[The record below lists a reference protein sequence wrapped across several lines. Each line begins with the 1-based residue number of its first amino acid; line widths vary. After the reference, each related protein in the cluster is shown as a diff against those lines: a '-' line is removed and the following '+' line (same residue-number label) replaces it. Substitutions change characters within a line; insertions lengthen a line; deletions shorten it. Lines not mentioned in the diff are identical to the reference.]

1 MNNYTTSNDYKG
13 PRLFGAPV
21 GDFGIFQ
28 TALFIFAATLSA
40 FFLATF
46 AGIAAL
52 LAYTSIGHHS
62 ADFSLAYMRVGLP
75 IGILMFLSSTIYLG
89 GIYIRRITRR

>member
-1 MNNYTTSNDYKG
+1 MNNYTTSNNYKG

-28 TALFIFAATLSA
+28 TALFIFASTLSA

-46 AGIAAL
+46 VGITAL
-52 LAYTSIGHHS
+52 LIYTSIGHRT
-62 ADFSLAYMRVGLP
+62 ADFSMAYMRVGLP
-75 IGILMFLSSTIYLG
+75 VAIFMFLASTIYLG
-89 GIYIRRITRR
+89 GIYIRRVTRR

>member
-1 MNNYTTSNDYKG
+1 MNNYTTANDYKG

-28 TALFIFAATLSA
+28 TALFIFASTLSS
-40 FFLATF
+40 FFIATF
-46 AGIAAL
+46 VGIVAL
-52 LAYTSIGHHS
+52 LAYTSIGHHT
-62 ADFSLAYMRVGLP
+62 ADFSMAYMRVGLP
-75 IGILMFLSSTIYLG
+75 IGILMFLFSTVYLG

>member
-1 MNNYTTSNDYKG
+1 MNNYTSSNEYQG

-46 AGIAAL
+46 IGIATL
-52 LAYTSIGHHS
+52 LVYTSIGHHT
-62 ADFSLAYMRVGLP
+62 ADFSMSYMRFGLP
-75 IGILMFLSSTIYLG
+75 IAILMFLSSTIYLG